1 MSKVSHRRFIDG
13 AVNVIA
19 KTCQVEARIPS
30 EIQQICTI
38 GKLKTLPNL
47 PIGR

>member
-38 GKLKTLPNL
+38 GKHY
-47 PIGR
+47 R